1 MFRKIALTAA
11 LAALASAPLAAEL
24 PRGADAPG
32 FTARGAKAGKPMSF
46 NLKKALR
53 NGPVVLYFFPKA
65 YTQGCTLEAN
75 AFAEA
80 MDDFRAAGATVVGMS
95 NDDLPTLIRFSREE
109 CRDEFAVASASSA
122 LVKAYDVDLIREGK
136 STGLTNRVSYVIG
149 QDGRIAFVHSDLD
162 WRDHVRLTLARVRA
176 MKAARR

>member
-1 MFRKIALTAA
+1 
-11 LAALASAPLAAEL
+11 
-24 PRGADAPG
+24 
-32 FTARGAKAGKPMSF
+32 
-46 NLKKALR
+46 
-53 NGPVVLYFFPKA
+53 
-65 YTQGCTLEAN
+65 
-75 AFAEA
+75 

-122 LVKAYDVDLIREGK
+122 LVKAYDVDLVREGK